1 MKAFIRKLLSVVFG
15 EDFFFTLR
23 NIYLIISNFMA
34 DFILFIKHSTV
45 FSRGTVNKIECQI
58 ILDYHSV
65 EKGLLFSKTKPRFAQ
80 HRIKSLNKNL
90 LDPLIAEYYTRSQI
104 RVALQVMCLYYELHE
119 RMDTII
125 EDYYPKSIYL
135 KYRGIL
141 AEHYSDDFSGVISY
155 NASCFYE
162 RVEELNFSRFSNS
175 RKSIRQFTGERIAQF
190 KIEQAIQLAL
200 NTPSVCNRQASRVY
214 LVEDKS
220 KIDKILDIQGG
231 FTGYSTN
238 VKQLLIV
245 SVDRNYFY
253 TVGERNQLF
262 IDGGMFLM
270 NLLYSLHYN
279 GIAACPAN
287 WGKTIQEEKRLDSVV
302 TIAESEKIICMIPIG
317 VASDCFKVTLSKRR
331 CLSEVFKKV

>member
-1 MKAFIRKLLSVVFG
+1 MKVYIRKLVLDVFG
-15 EDFFFTLR
+15 EGFFFSLR
-23 NIYLIISNFMA
+23 NVYLVISNFVA
-34 DFILFIKHSTV
+34 DFILFVRHSTV
-45 FSRGTVNKIECQI
+45 FRSGTVNKIECQI

-65 EKGLLFSKTKPRFAQ
+65 EKGLLFNKTKPRFAQ

-90 LDPLIAEYYTRSQI
+90 HNPLIREHYARSQV

-119 RMDTII
+119 KMEINI
-125 EDYYPKSIYL
+125 EDYYPKSDYLIY
-135 KYRGIL
+135 RDIL
-141 AEHYSDDFSGVISY
+141 GEHYKEEFSGVITYDS
-155 NASCFYE
+155 SDFYD
-162 RVEELNFSRFSNS
+162 RVDELNFSLFSNS
-175 RKSIRQFTGERIAQF
+175 RKSIRQFTGERIAQL
-190 KIEQAIQLAL
+190 KIEQAIELAL

-214 LVEDKS
+214 LVDDKS

-231 FTGYSTN
+231 FTGYSSE
-238 VKQLLIV
+238 VQQLLIV
-245 SVDRNYFY
+245 TVDRNYFY

-287 WGKTIQEEKRLDSVV
+287 WGKTIQEEKRLESVI
-302 TIAESEKIICMIPIG
+302 TISESEKIICMIPVG
-317 VASDCFKVTLSKRR
+317 VASDSFKVTLSKRR